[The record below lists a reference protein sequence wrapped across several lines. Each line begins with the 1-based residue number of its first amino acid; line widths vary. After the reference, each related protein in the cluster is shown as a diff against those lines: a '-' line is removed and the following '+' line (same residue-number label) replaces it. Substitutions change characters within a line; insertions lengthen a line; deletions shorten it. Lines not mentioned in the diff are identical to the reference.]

1 MGRPKKIRPEESVTP
16 ETTEQMMEQAAVSAS
31 PVEAIGPLGIVELNS
46 LDVDKTVPPDI
57 PLPET
62 TDMATMEKPKPVV
75 ECQCKTAPKFECVQS
90 DSYMPEKTERDGYYL
105 KVRAVTDM
113 TGFVYPTHSYPR
125 DVQVRVLTGVKYNS
139 VFKRPHFVK
148 ELPELCDK
156 HESYVCNNSYDYN
169 GELAVLVSIH
179 GFTQKFAQGKPIAEL
194 TVI

>member
-1 MGRPKKIRPEESVTP
+1 MGRPRKIRPEKSSTS
-16 ETTEQMMEQAAVSAS
+16 ETTEQMMEQAVVSAS
-31 PVEAIGPLGIVELNS
+31 PVEAIGPLGIVELNP
-46 LDVDKTVPPDI
+46 LDVDMTIPPD
-57 PLPET
+57 LPPPEL
-62 TDMATMEKPKPVV
+62 PKTPTLGQRWPEV
-75 ECQCKTAPKFECVQS
+75 ECQCKSTPKFECVIS

-113 TGFVYPTHSYPR
+113 TGVVYPTHSYPR

-169 GELAVLVSIH
+169 GELAVIVHIH
-179 GFTQKFAQGKPIAEL
+179 GFTQKFAQGSPIAEL